1 MRAALGFL
9 VVGALW
15 AGGASASSFVVL
27 PAMEARVGP
36 SMIVL
41 GSPGSPS
48 TVVAHR
54 RPPMPSSRIR
64 RSKRR
69 PVESVRL
76 SPSII
81 ALGEPDVGLDKVAA
95 IAPEAKTSR
104 HAAAPMVIRG
114 GVVGDA
120 FAPAAASE
128 PVTVTPEASPQAAAD
143 APQSAGSGDAESP
156 RLAQRRPRLNR
167 LPPRRS
173 PNDPGLT
180 LAVCVF
186 N

>member
-1 MRAALGFL
+1 MRAALGFV

-41 GSPGSPS
+41 GTAGSPS
-48 TVVAHR
+48 TVVASTPADAGKQDQALEV
-54 RPPMPSSRIR
+54 PPGEFVRI
-64 RSKRR
+64 
-69 PVESVRL
+69 

-81 ALGEPDVGLDKVAA
+81 ALGEPDVSLDKVAA
-95 IAPEAKTSR
+95 IAPEAKKSG

-120 FAPAAASE
+120 FAPAAASA
-128 PVTVTPEASPQAAAD
+128 PVTVTPEASPQAAAESPQPAGS
-143 APQSAGSGDAESP
+143 APQESAPAAAP
-156 RLAQRRPRLNR
+156 APAQPAASAKK
-167 LPPRRS
+167 PE
-173 PNDPGLT
+173 
-180 LAVCVF
+180 
-186 N
+186 

>member
-41 GSPGSPS
+41 GSPDSPS
-48 TVVAHR
+48 TVAASMPDDTGKPDQALEV
-54 RPPMPSSRIR
+54 PPG
-64 RSKRR
+64 
-69 PVESVRL
+69 ESVRL

-95 IAPEAKTSR
+95 IAPEAKTSG
-104 HAAAPMVIRG
+104 HAAAPIVIRG

-128 PVTVTPEASPQAAAD
+128 PVTVTPEAAPQAAAD
-143 APQSAGSGDAESP
+143 APQSAGPGAARARAWRSAGPGSTGCLREEA
-156 RLAQRRPRLNR
+156 RMILA
-167 LPPRRS
+167 
-173 PNDPGLT
+173 
-180 LAVCVF
+180 
-186 N
+186 